1 MIFLSWGGRTVP
13 GELYGNFLLVSGTG
27 ARPTFLDGRD
37 RVQER
42 WDGSLPT
49 NREDTAMSTKER
61 LAKAMEAAGC
71 SVELIARA
79 RGGEFDDFES
89 PSATPI
95 TRLVRVL
102 VAEGFSGLANRA
114 MNGEFDSTKE
124 EAEAWGRREGH
135 RLIGEF

>member
-27 ARPTFLDGRD
+27 ARPTFLNGR
-37 RVQER
+37 
-42 WDGSLPT
+42 PT

-124 EAEAWGRREGH
+124 EAEAWGQREGH